1 VSDSEQLT
9 NIGYQVLRTFAL
21 TYRYNRWIIRML
33 KRYLGSDVLE
43 VGSGIGNLTMYL
55 KAGRRLTCM
64 DKSRFFLQHLKL
76 DFDDVE
82 LWHSD
87 ITSQQVAKDSRRFDS
102 IVCVNVLEHI
112 EDDDAAVRNMATLLK
127 PQGLLLIFVP
137 ALSCVYGEMDRQLG
151 HVRRYDKIQLAQL
164 LSRNGLIVKK
174 IEYCNMIGSIGWWFN
189 AVVLRKKGVSILQ
202 TILFDHFVP
211 LVAEI
216 EARIR
221 VPFGMDLFCVA
232 SVTRH

>member
-1 VSDSEQLT
+1 VSNSEQLT

-21 TYRYNRWIIRML
+21 THRYNRWIIRML
-33 KRYLGSDVLE
+33 KPYLGPDVLE
-43 VGSGIGNLTMYL
+43 VGSGIGNLTIYL
-55 KAGRRLTCM
+55 KAGTHLTCM

-87 ITSQQVAKDSRRFDS
+87 ITSQQVAKDNRRFDS
-102 IVCVNVLEHI
+102 IVCINVLEHI
-112 EDDDAAVRNMATLLK
+112 EDDDTAVRNMATLLK
-127 PQGLLLIFVP
+127 PQGFLLIFVP

-216 EARIR
+216 ETRIR

-232 SVTRH
+232 RKEI